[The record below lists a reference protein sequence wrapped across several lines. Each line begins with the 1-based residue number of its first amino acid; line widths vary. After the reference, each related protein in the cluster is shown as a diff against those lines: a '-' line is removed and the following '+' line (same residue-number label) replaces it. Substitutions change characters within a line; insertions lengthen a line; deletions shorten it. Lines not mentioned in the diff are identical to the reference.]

1 MGVIIDSRWGS
12 SSCGCSWYRGLMR
25 GAEEE
30 EEEEGMRGRA
40 EEEETCVSLL
50 QWLGEL

>member
-30 EEEEGMRGRA
+30 EEEE
-40 EEEETCVSLL
+40 EETCVSLL